1 MGPCRRPFFAMADLE
16 ENARRKAAGKKEIV
30 ISPVAMEIVRRID
43 ALFEIER
50 SINGQNADQRKLVRQ
65 AQSAPLVA
73 DLEAYMREQ
82 CAKLSRG
89 HDLAKAMNY
98 MFKRWASFTRFL
110 DDGRVCLSNNAAERA
125 LRGIALGRKSWLFC
139 GSDRGGRRAAAIYSL
154 IVSAKMNDV
163 PGSPMY
169 SLASPPTP
177 PTGSMICCPGIGRL
191 HNSKRRRRLDGACQ
205 QSQPRVHSQPC
216 R

>member
-1 MGPCRRPFFAMADLE
+1 MRC
-16 ENARRKAAGKKEIV
+16 
-30 ISPVAMEIVRRID
+30 
-43 ALFEIER
+43 
-50 SINGQNADQRKLVRQ
+50 NADQRKVVRQ

-125 LRGIALGRKSWLFC
+125 LRHRIGQKVVVILWVRP
-139 GSDRGGRRAAAIYSL
+139 RRAPS
-154 IVSAKMNDV
+154 
-163 PGSPMY
+163 
-169 SLASPPTP
+169 
-177 PTGSMICCPGIGRL
+177 
-191 HNSKRRRRLDGACQ
+191 RRH
-205 QSQPRVHSQPC
+205 V
-216 R
+216 